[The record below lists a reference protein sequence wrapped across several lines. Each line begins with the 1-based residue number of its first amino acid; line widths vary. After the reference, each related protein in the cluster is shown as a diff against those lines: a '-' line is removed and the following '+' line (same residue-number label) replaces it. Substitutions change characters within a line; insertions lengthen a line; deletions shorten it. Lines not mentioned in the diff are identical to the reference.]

1 MNDCIAELYDYI
13 CEETN
18 FGRDDPEY
26 QRFVQAYMEIE
37 DEVKEKIGVDLLTK
51 YQSAEHDLIRRQDLA
66 VFTQTLRCGHRFMLE
81 LLGD

>member
-1 MNDCIAELYDYI
+1 MESIIAELYNYI

-26 QRFVQAYMEIE
+26 QGFVQAYMEIE

-51 YQSAEHDLIRRQDLA
+51 YQRAEHDLTRRQDLA
-66 VFTQTLRCGHRFMLE
+66 VFARTLRCGHRFMLE
-81 LLGD
+81 LLGG